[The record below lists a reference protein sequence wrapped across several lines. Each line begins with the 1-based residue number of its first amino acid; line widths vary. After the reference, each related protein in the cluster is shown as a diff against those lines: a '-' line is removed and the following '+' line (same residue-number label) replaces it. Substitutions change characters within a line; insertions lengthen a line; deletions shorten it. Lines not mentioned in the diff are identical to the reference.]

1 MRCPQ
6 CRAAELDPSRHDD
19 AGMVTCP
26 CGHRAY
32 AGYIAEADS
41 LAARSAWLADRV
53 AAGDP
58 APAPD
63 VQRAYAV
70 WGAPGMGAP
79 AVGTPAD
86 PQRLAQAGAPGSE
99 WPATAPH
106 APSGTPSAQTILLGV
121 GALLL
126 VISGAVFAAVVWD
139 RLGALGQVALMLTA
153 TAVVGALAIRLRT
166 RLSGTAEALA
176 VVAAGL
182 ATVDLI
188 AAPLLGLLPERWVT
202 DPTVYPAIALGAL
215 GVGLLLLNARFGLR
229 AWSWLGWSGLLVA
242 AACVVAAVASATD
255 SAAWT
260 AAAIAVP
267 ALTSVAMLVASELPG
282 RLATQRVALTTVGTF
297 GLFLSAAATAA
308 SALERDALPGAVA
321 TTAATALAMM
331 VWAARD
337 RHPDSRGLPQI
348 GAAALSGITV
358 ALVLA
363 LPAEPQPVWIA
374 AAVAL
379 AGLTVGLV
387 AWVLRA
393 DATLSAVGA
402 CSVWIPWAVTRMDSA
417 TDMLEGNEVASQL
430 SLLAALVALVA
441 FVTAWWAP
449 ATGWVGALLGAA
461 AVLLAPISWSDP
473 IETLTLP
480 FAALLLLAG
489 LLWRRRG
496 PTPSLQWLGPA
507 VAMALIPS
515 AVATWAAPWALD
527 VSSLGTTGHL
537 LRLGTL
543 LIASVIAAVLGAR
556 LHLGGLLIPAS
567 LALSI
572 AAMAQVFSGL
582 SNLPR
587 WVGLAIAGTLLVLA
601 GARIEWL
608 RHEGRRAV
616 GWVEGLR

>member
-1 MRCPQ
+1 
-6 CRAAELDPSRHDD
+6 
-19 AGMVTCP
+19 
-26 CGHRAY
+26 
-32 AGYIAEADS
+32 
-41 LAARSAWLADRV
+41 
-53 AAGDP
+53 
-58 APAPD
+58 
-63 VQRAYAV
+63 
-70 WGAPGMGAP
+70 
-79 AVGTPAD
+79 
-86 PQRLAQAGAPGSE
+86 
-99 WPATAPH
+99 
-106 APSGTPSAQTILLGV
+106 V

-126 VISGAVFAAVVWD
+126 VIAGAVFAAVVWD
-139 RLGALGQVALMLTA
+139 RLGAFGQVALMLTA

-166 RLSGTAEALA
+166 HLSGTAEALA

-202 DPTVYPAIALGAL
+202 DPTMYPAIALGAL
-215 GVGLLLLNARFGLR
+215 GVGLLLLHDRFGLR
-229 AWSWLGWSGLLVA
+229 AWSWLGWTGLLVA
-242 AACVVAAVASATD
+242 SACVVAAVASATD

-267 ALTSVAMLVASELPG
+267 ALTSVAMLVASDG

-321 TTAATALAMM
+321 TTAVTALAMM

-337 RHPDSRGLPQI
+337 GHPDGGRLPQI

-387 AWVLRA
+387 TWVLAA
-393 DATLSAVGA
+393 DPTLCAVGA

-449 ATGWVGALLGAA
+449 ATGWIGALLGAVA
-461 AVLLAPISWSDP
+461 LLLAPSPWSDP
-473 IETLTLP
+473 IEALTLP

-489 LLWRRRG
+489 LLWRRHG

-556 LHLGGLLIPAS
+556 LRLGGLLIPAS
-567 LALSI
+567 LALGI

-616 GWVEGLR
+616 GWVEDLR

>member
-1 MRCPQ
+1 
-6 CRAAELDPSRHDD
+6 
-19 AGMVTCP
+19 MVTCP
-26 CGHRAY
+26 CGHRAF

-58 APAPD
+58 APDPQI
-63 VQRAYAV
+63 QRAYAI
-70 WGAPGMGAP
+70 WGAP
-79 AVGTPAD
+79 AVGAAGVGAPAVGAAGVGEAVG
-86 PQRLAQAGAPGSE
+86 PQALAQAPAPGSQ
-99 WPATAPH
+99 WLAAPPPAPRGA
-106 APSGTPSAQTILLGV
+106 PSAQTILLGV

-126 VISGAVFAAVVWD
+126 VIAGAVFAAVVWD
-139 RLGALGQVALMLTA
+139 RLGAFGQVALMLSA
-153 TAVVGALAIRLRT
+153 TAVVGVLAIRLRT
-166 RLSGTAEALA
+166 RLAGTAEALA

-188 AAPLLGLLPERWVT
+188 AAPVLGLLPEHWVT

-215 GVGLLLLNARFGLR
+215 GVGLLLLHSRFGLR
-229 AWSWLGWSGLLVA
+229 AWCWLGWSGLLVA

-267 ALTSVAMLVASELPG
+267 ALTSVAMLAASELPG
-282 RLATQRVALTTVGTF
+282 RWATQRVELTTVGAS
-297 GLFLSAAATAA
+297 GLFISAAATAS
-308 SALERDALPGAVA
+308 SALEREALPGAVV
-321 TTAATALAMM
+321 TTAATALALGL
-331 VWAARD
+331 WAARD
-337 RHPDSRGLPQI
+337 RHTDSRRLPQL
-348 GAAALSGITV
+348 GAVALSGTTV

-363 LPAEPQPVWIA
+363 LAAEPQPVWIA

-387 AWVLRA
+387 TWVLRA
-393 DATLSAVGA
+393 DPTLAAVGA

-441 FVTAWWAP
+441 FVTGWWRP
-449 ATGWVGALLGAA
+449 ATGWIGALLGAVA
-461 AVLLAPISWSDP
+461 LVLAPINWTEP
-473 IETLTLP
+473 LEALTLS

-567 LALSI
+567 IALTI
-572 AAMAQVFSGL
+572 AAMAQVWSGL

-587 WVGLAIAGTLLVLA
+587 WVGLAVAGTLLVLA

-608 RHEGRRAV
+608 RREGRRAV